1 MAKIVLAM
9 ATTHG
14 PQLHTTVEQWQL
26 RVKADKGRKHPF
38 RNGVYSF
45 DELVDMR
52 RAEGLDAKSSMDA
65 QTGYHARCHAAM
77 EVLADKWEA
86 VGADVAVI
94 LGNDQDE
101 IYKTGE
107 LNPAFMV
114 FFGDTIPS
122 YPQSEEDKAK
132 LPPGVAEAEHGHA
145 AEEYKE
151 YRGVPDLGMHII
163 KTLTEHDFDVAASKV
178 WPAHA
183 RNGASHAFGHI
194 YRQVMRDNVVPN
206 VPVYQNTFFPP
217 NQPIGEARVSIRP
230 DRQAGDRVL
239 GVRQARRG
247 VRLRR
252 HEPFRD
258 RRGVRP
264 QIRRRA
270 EKARQEFPHLDP
282 AQGAA
287 VGNVGAEILD
297 IARRPARELVGRHER
312 DRLRPVLSFAG
323 RHRHRERLLLVGS
336 ATQLS
341 LVSRTRVSAS
351 RDPAQ
356 TILSFAI
363 LALDPGSRSAIARRR
378 RA

>member
-14 PQLHTTVEQWQL
+14 PQLHTSVEQWQL

-65 QTGYHARCHAAM
+65 QTRYHARCHAAM
-77 EVLADKWEA
+77 EVLADKWEE
-86 VGADVAVI
+86 VGADLAVI

-114 FFGDTIPS
+114 FFGATIPS
-122 YPQSEEDKAK
+122 YPQSDEDKAK

-145 AEEYKE
+145 AQEYKE

-163 KTLTEHDFDVAASKV
+163 KTLMEHEFDVAASQN

-194 YRQVMRDNVVPN
+194 YRQVMRDKVVPN
-206 VPVYQNTFFPP
+206 VPIYQNTFFPP
-217 NQPIGEARVSIRP
+217 NQPTAKRAYQFGQIVRKAIESWDSDKRVAVFASGGMSHFVIDEEFDRKFVGALKQRDKNFLTSIP
-230 DRQAGDRVL
+230 LKALQSGTSELKSWISLAGLLENSKAEMNEIDYVPCYRSPA
-239 GVRQARRG
+239 GTGTANG
-247 VRLRR
+247 FYWWDLRR
-252 HEPFRD
+252 
-258 RRGVRP
+258 
-264 QIRRRA
+264 A
-270 EKARQEFPHLDP
+270 
-282 AQGAA
+282 
-287 VGNVGAEILD
+287 
-297 IARRPARELVGRHER
+297 
-312 DRLRPVLSFAG
+312 
-323 RHRHRERLLLVGS
+323 
-336 ATQLS
+336 
-341 LVSRTRVSAS
+341 
-351 RDPAQ
+351 
-356 TILSFAI
+356 
-363 LALDPGSRSAIARRR
+363 
-378 RA
+378 

>member
-26 RVKADKGRKHPF
+26 RVKADKARKHPF

-52 RAEGLDAKSSMDA
+52 RDEGLDAKSSMQA
-65 QTGYHARCHAAM
+65 QKTYHARCQAAM
-77 EVLADKWEA
+77 ETLADKWEA
-86 VGADVAVI
+86 AGADVAVI

-122 YPQSEEDKAK
+122 YPQTEEDKAK
-132 LPPGVAEAEHGHA
+132 LPPGVADAEHGHA
-145 AEEYKE
+145 AKSYKE

-206 VPVYQNTFFPP
+206 VPIYQNTFFPP
-217 NQPIGEARVSIRP
+217 NQPTAKRSYQFGEIVKKAIDSWDSDKRVAVFASGGMSHFVIDEAFDRKFVAALKQRDKAFLISIP
-230 DRQAGDRVL
+230 LKELQSGTSELKSWISLAGLLEDAAADMNEIDYVPCYRS
-239 GVRQARRG
+239 
-247 VRLRR
+247 
-252 HEPFRD
+252 
-258 RRGVRP
+258 
-264 QIRRRA
+264 
-270 EKARQEFPHLDP
+270 P
-282 AQGAA
+282 AGTGTANGFYWWDLQ
-287 VGNVGAEILD
+287 
-297 IARRPARELVGRHER
+297 
-312 DRLRPVLSFAG
+312 S
-323 RHRHRERLLLVGS
+323 
-336 ATQLS
+336 
-341 LVSRTRVSAS
+341 
-351 RDPAQ
+351 
-356 TILSFAI
+356 
-363 LALDPGSRSAIARRR
+363 
-378 RA
+378 